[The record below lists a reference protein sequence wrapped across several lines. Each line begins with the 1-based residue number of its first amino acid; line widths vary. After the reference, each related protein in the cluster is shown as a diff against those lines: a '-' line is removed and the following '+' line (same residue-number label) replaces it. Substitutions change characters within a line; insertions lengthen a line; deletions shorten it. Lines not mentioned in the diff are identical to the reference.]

1 MTTTPHFPKLNI
13 SASIERK
20 ILPKRGRQTPPE
32 PERERGFASALEVA
46 RGAKSRQNIAA
57 ISGKKGADQ
66 KSGLRSIVR
75 HDDLQ
80 TFKLGPRVRI
90 IAPDAPPPDEQS
102 LLDFARSQGV
112 DEDVITLIIAT
123 SDAESTGRQPDL
135 AGTGTLADP
144 LAQSAPTIAGENGA
158 TTDDASTNALSPP
171 DSTTAALAS
180 GLPPPS
186 WLTEGMRSGTNAPLT
201 GAAVPFTYNN
211 ETTPNTNT
219 SETAKPSLLNVKG
232 MQTTPPPPAPNEQ
245 ISCESISSKFQ
256 PNQSTRTQGDNA
268 TAPALSGSIAHPM
281 ARTESSLDGALLVTS
296 ADVLATEK
304 GALLLKQDRFEGA
317 TSAAP
322 ITENEINALQEVAE
336 TATADVDNPVVH
348 RYSSGEK
355 NLLPAPSG
363 QALPGTESVSIF
375 SLPYGKKQ
383 RDPGVP
389 HSAQVTDQTAA
400 APDQDVESQA
410 PLAGSASKDATDL
423 QGNTQSNELHQASS
437 TGAAPTPRANLSTS
451 SPLDPAISQDA
462 AFLRTEKQQLLSDQV
477 SAAVG
482 QRISAEIAKGTW
494 QFDLQLHP
502 AHLGNIQIRLGRKAG
517 AAIDAEFSA
526 SESATKDLLV
536 AGLPK
541 LKEVMALAGL
551 ELNSLN
557 VRQDT
562 PDPRDNPAPRDFGS
576 AASPVLASP
585 SESRAA
591 APLGTRTDYIRADG
605 LDVTV

>member
-20 ILPKRGRQTPPE
+20 TLPKRGRQTPPE

-57 ISGKKGADQ
+57 MSGKKGADQ
-66 KSGLRSIVR
+66 KGGHRSIVR
-75 HDDLQ
+75 KDDLQ

-112 DEDVITLIIAT
+112 DDDVIALIIAT
-123 SDAESTGRQPDL
+123 SDAESTGLQPDL
-135 AGTGTLADP
+135 AGIGTLADP
-144 LAQSAPTIAGENGA
+144 LAQSAPTIASEDGA
-158 TTDDASTNALSPP
+158 TADDESTNALSPP
-171 DSTTAALAS
+171 DSKTADLAG

-201 GAAVPFTYNN
+201 SAAVPFTYNN
-211 ETTPNTNT
+211 ETAPNTKT
-219 SETAKPSLLNVKG
+219 SETAKPSLLNVKV
-232 MQTTPPPPAPNEQ
+232 MQTTPSPPAPNEQ

-256 PNQSTRTQGDNA
+256 PNQSTRTQSGIA
-268 TAPALSGSIAHPM
+268 TALSGSIAPPM
-281 ARTESSLDGALLVTS
+281 ARTEPSQNGALLVIS
-296 ADVLATEK
+296 ADLLSTEK
-304 GALLLKQDRFEGA
+304 GTLLLKQDHFEGD

-322 ITENEINALQEVAE
+322 MTANEINALQEVTE

-348 RYSSGEK
+348 QYSSGEK
-355 NLLPAPSG
+355 NLLQEPSS
-363 QALPGTESVSIF
+363 QALPEMESVSIV

-383 RDPGVP
+383 RDPSVP
-389 HSAQVTDQTAA
+389 HSSQVIDQTEA

-410 PLAGSASKDATDL
+410 PLSGNASKDTTDL

-451 SPLDPAISQDA
+451 PPLDPAISQDA
-462 AFLRTEKQQLLSDQV
+462 AFLRNEKQQLVSDQV

-517 AAIDAEFSA
+517 AGIDAAFSA
-526 SESATKDLLV
+526 SESATKDLLE

-541 LKEVMALAGL
+541 LKEVMAMAGL

-562 PDPRDNPAPRDFGS
+562 PDPRGNTAPRDFGS
-576 AASPVLASP
+576 AQSPVLASS

-591 APLGTRTDYIRADG
+591 LPRSTRTDYIRADG

>member
-13 SASIERK
+13 STSIERK
-20 ILPKRGRQTPPE
+20 TLPKRGRQTPPE

-57 ISGKKGADQ
+57 MSGKKGADQ

-75 HDDLQ
+75 KDDLQ

-112 DEDVITLIIAT
+112 DEDVIALIIAT

-135 AGTGTLADP
+135 AGIGTLADP
-144 LAQSAPTIAGENGA
+144 LAQSTPTIASEDGA
-158 TTDDASTNALSPP
+158 TADDASQ
-171 DSTTAALAS
+171 TAALAS

-186 WLTEGMRSGTNAPLT
+186 WLTEGIRSGTNAPLT
-201 GAAVPFTYNN
+201 SAAVPFTYNN
-211 ETTPNTNT
+211 ETTPNTKT
-219 SETAKPSLLNVKG
+219 SDTAKPSLLNVKV
-232 MQTTPPPPAPNEQ
+232 MQTTPSPPAPNEQ

-256 PNQSTRTQGDNA
+256 PNQSTRTQSGIA
-268 TAPALSGSIAHPM
+268 TAPALSGSIARPM
-281 ARTESSLDGALLVTS
+281 ALTESSQNDALLVIS
-296 ADVLATEK
+296 ADVLSTEK
-304 GALLLKQDRFEGA
+304 GTLLLKQDQFEGD

-322 ITENEINALQEVAE
+322 MASNEINALQEVAE

-348 RYSSGEK
+348 QYSSGEK
-355 NLLPAPSG
+355 NLLQEPSS
-363 QALPGTESVSIF
+363 QALPEMESVSIF

-383 RDPGVP
+383 RDPSVP
-389 HSAQVTDQTAA
+389 HSSQVIDQTEA
-400 APDQDVESQA
+400 APDQDLESQA
-410 PLAGSASKDATDL
+410 PLAGSASKDTMDL

-437 TGAAPTPRANLSTS
+437 AGAAPTPRANLSTS
-451 SPLDPAISQDA
+451 PPLDPALSQDA
-462 AFLRTEKQQLLSDQV
+462 AFLRNEKQQLLSDQV

-494 QFDLQLHP
+494 QFELQLHP

-517 AAIDAEFSA
+517 AAIDAAFSA
-526 SESATKDLLV
+526 SEAATKDLLV

-541 LKEVMALAGL
+541 LKEVMAMAGL

-562 PDPRDNPAPRDFGS
+562 PDPKNNTAPRHFGS
-576 AASPVLASP
+576 AQSPVLASS

-591 APLGTRTDYIRADG
+591 SPRSTRTDYIRADG